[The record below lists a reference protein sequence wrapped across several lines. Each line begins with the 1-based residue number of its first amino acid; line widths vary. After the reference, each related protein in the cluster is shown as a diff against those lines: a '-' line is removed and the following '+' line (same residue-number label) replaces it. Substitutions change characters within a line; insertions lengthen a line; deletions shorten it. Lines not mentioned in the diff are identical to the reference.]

1 MMKIL
6 YVIPALSS
14 GGIEKMVEQWIRQ
27 MQILGHQCDVL
38 SFSNGN
44 NQVFRTLGCTINI
57 CPFSVKSIHNTRKQL
72 ERFFNKNNEYD
83 VVHCNVSFSGGLVCF
98 VAKKAN
104 NRTVTIAHAH
114 SNGRNKYSSLLSGII
129 NSIFHLIS
137 RRLMN
142 RYCDVRLAC
151 SYAAGDYLFSRRD
164 NYHFFPNAIDTDS
177 YRFSLQ
183 SRVKIQELEGLNN
196 SFVILHIGRF
206 SKEKNHAFL
215 LKIFHELVLVNKR
228 AVLLLLG
235 NGELYEEVKE
245 CVDKDELISDKVHFL
260 GYRNNVSDYLKAS
273 DVFVLP
279 STVEGFPVSVV
290 EAQASG
296 IPCVVSEATPQ
307 EASVTDLV
315 THVSLSESPQTWASK
330 ILQIRIPQDRVVY
343 NNIVASKGFNISESV
358 RMLIDNY
365 YKQ

>member
-1 MMKIL
+1 MRIL
-6 YVIPALSS
+6 YVIPALGG

-27 MQILGHQCDVL
+27 IHDMGHHCDILAFAGGDNE
-38 SFSNGN
+38 SF
-44 NQVFRTLGCTINI
+44 QACGCRISI
-57 CPFSVKSIHNTRKQL
+57 CNVSVKNLRRSRNNL
-72 ERFFNKNNEYD
+72 NAFFKENDDYD
-83 VVHCNVSFSGGLVCF
+83 VIHCNVSFFNGIVSET
-98 VAKKAN
+98 AKKYSKDIV
-104 NRTVTIAHAH
+104 TVAHAH
-114 SNGRNKYSSLLSGII
+114 SHGHNAYSSVFSGVV
-129 NSIFHLIS
+129 NDIFNLVS

-151 SYAAGDYLFSRRD
+151 SYAAGDYMFRFRE
-164 NYHFFPNAIDTDS
+164 NYYFFPNAIDTES
-177 YRFSLQ
+177 YRFNLQ
-183 SRVKIQELEGLNN
+183 SRVRIRDQEDLNN

-215 LKIFHELVLVNKR
+215 LKVFHEIVLENKK

-235 NGELYEEVKE
+235 DGERYEEVKE
-245 CVDKDELISDKVHFL
+245 RVDKDKYISDRVRFL
-260 GYRNNVSDYLKAS
+260 GYRNNVADFLQAS

-330 ILQIRIPQDRVVY
+330 ILQIRTPQDRVVY

-365 YKQ
+365 YKK